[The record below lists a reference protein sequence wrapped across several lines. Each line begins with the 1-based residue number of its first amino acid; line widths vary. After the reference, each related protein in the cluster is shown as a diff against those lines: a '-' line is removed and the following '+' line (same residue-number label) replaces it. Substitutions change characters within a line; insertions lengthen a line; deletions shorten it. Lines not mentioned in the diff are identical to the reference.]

1 MPGKVVPHRY
11 DRTRLIQNILACC
24 VPCFV
29 DLAGSMSGF
38 AENGPH
44 NAIPM
49 LPTRT
54 GVFLFCAT
62 LVLKSAVCISIYCII
77 VIFLDSNSAQT
88 GHPIPLEGI

>member
-1 MPGKVVPHRY
+1 MPGKVIPHRY

-24 VPCFV
+24 VPCFA
-29 DLAGSMSGF
+29 DLAGSKKVLQ
-38 AENGPH
+38 ENGPH
-44 NAIPM
+44 NAITM

-62 LVLKSAVCISIYCII
+62 WYSKSAVCISIYCII